1 MTVAIRV
8 ECQVRQVDDQV
19 MQSIESPINEYA
31 NEATNG
37 DTSDWETATRL
48 PVIGVVKKSAVC
60 AADVATSFRF
70 FSSKRAVFRRGIA
83 SMQIQFHS
91 PYF

>member
-1 MTVAIRV
+1 
-8 ECQVRQVDDQV
+8 

-31 NEATNG
+31 NEVTNG
-37 DTSDWETATRL
+37 DTTDWETATRL

-70 FSSKRAVFRRGIA
+70 FPRNVRFSDAESLQCKSSFTRRIFRIGN
-83 SMQIQFHS
+83 S
-91 PYF
+91 